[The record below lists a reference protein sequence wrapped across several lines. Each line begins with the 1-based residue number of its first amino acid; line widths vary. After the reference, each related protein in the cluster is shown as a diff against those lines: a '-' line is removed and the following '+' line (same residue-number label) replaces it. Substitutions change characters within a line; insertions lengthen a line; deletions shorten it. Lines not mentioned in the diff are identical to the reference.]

1 MLKAYYTTKVCRVP
15 YYQKFNM
22 LLFDIIDVISNYKN
36 IAAAAPNP
44 TKTGPAVFIGPAAPV
59 DPAATLTPAAPL
71 DSAPPEAVGVAPEE
85 VALAPCVALNF
96 SKPAVSTTW
105 YMPRAPL
112 LIVTVSRYALVN
124 TWPLSVHQLG
134 GERDDCGPWIIVR
147 VKVSTPA
154 E

>member
-1 MLKAYYTTKVCRVP
+1 VSKEQYTTTVSRVP

-22 LLFDIIDVISNYKN
+22 LLFDIIAVISNYKN
-36 IAAAAPNP
+36 IAAAAAPNP

-59 DPAATLTPAAPL
+59 DPAALL
-71 DSAPPEAVGVAPEE
+71 DTAPPEAVGVALEE

-112 LIVTVSRYALVN
+112 LIVAVLKYALVN

-134 GERDDCGPWIIVR
+134 GERDDGRSIIIVR
-147 VKVSTPA
+147 VKVSMPA